1 MSNINRTT
9 FAVGGATVGLGLW
22 LMAKYEWVQSLL
34 TLVVTGAGLFV
45 LFDYLMYAVGAITDV
60 SQGPVNRI
68 VTWLTTQQAKVAELN
83 KPAQATP
90 AQTATA
96 PTKPGKTATVA
107 SAPAAPAPATP
118 TRKPRKP
125 RETSPAPAAK

>member
-34 TLVVTGAGLFV
+34 TLVVTGLGLFV

-83 KPAQATP
+83 KPAATVTP
-90 AQTATA
+90 TEATA
-96 PTKPGKTATVA
+96 SPPRV
-107 SAPAAPAPATP
+107 SAPAPAPVSAPPPATPAAP
-118 TRKPRKP
+118 TRRTKKRGEVPA
-125 RETSPAPAAK
+125 SP